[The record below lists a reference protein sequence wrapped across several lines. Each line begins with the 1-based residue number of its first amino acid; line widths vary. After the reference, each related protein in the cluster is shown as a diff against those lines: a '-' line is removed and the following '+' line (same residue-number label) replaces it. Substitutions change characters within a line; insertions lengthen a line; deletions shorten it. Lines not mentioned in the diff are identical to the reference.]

1 MLVPRVPGTC
11 NSHPP
16 GFTILSYRLHGLRER
31 DVAGWWKNLQF
42 FSRFLVGW
50 LDDVFWDARQGQLVD
65 PLFFSN
71 LHGLNGF
78 WRFQCLWAPP
88 QSFDK
93 SDLSI
98 QPIGH
103 LESEW
108 TCVSLVLSR
117 KNWPVGHVRW
127 WFRNS
132 RCSGSG
138 SCHTHFEQKHA
149 DIQSNFDILLKAWCF
164 TKHLDRSKMFHN
176 EPQLWVKTTGFVY
189 FVVCLDTCIPGEF
202 YWKQDET
209 AKHLG
214 VQNPRNPIQYNRW
227 NIKNSN

>member
-11 NSHPP
+11 NFHPP

-42 FSRFLVGW
+42 FLRFFWLVGW
-50 LDDVFWDARQGQLVD
+50 CFLRCQAGATCGSIVF
-65 PLFFSN
+65 FN
-71 LHGLNGF
+71 LHELNGF

-117 KNWPVGHVRW
+117 KNWRVGNVRW

-149 DIQSNFDILLKAWCF
+149 DIQSNFDAFCLKHDVSQSILIEARCF
-164 TKHLDRSKMFHN
+164 TTSHN
-176 EPQLWVKTTGFVY
+176 SGWKPQALFILRCV
-189 FVVCLDTCIPGEF
+189 
-202 YWKQDET
+202 
-209 AKHLG
+209 
-214 VQNPRNPIQYNRW
+214 
-227 NIKNSN
+227 